1 MRKILAAA
9 AIAGSVTIAG
19 LAAAPAAQAATSTA
33 ASTVSSTATA
43 IAGSQGSWG
52 KYYSSNHKAYT
63 YGKTYKYGGK
73 VYTHWYGK
81 EYSPKYGYVWFKYYA
96 GGKWYKFS
104 HRWNGSY
111 DATWSG
117 KGIKKIYTYTC
128 WGGKSKYCGPSHRIY

>member
-9 AIAGSVTIAG
+9 AIAGSVTVAG

-33 ASTVSSTATA
+33 GSTASSTAA
-43 IAGSQGSWG
+43 AGSQGSWG

-63 YGKTYKYGGK
+63 YGKTYKSYGK

-111 DATWSG
+111 DTTWSG

-128 WGGKSKYCGPSHRIY
+128 WGGKYKYCGPSHRIY